1 MNTAAAGDLSGGR
14 LLFEKAENPA
24 VSETKAPIE
33 AVDAFVSVWGL
44 IFGRAQ
50 LSFSV
55 RAFSRSKVLERAWI
69 RERLGLFG
77 GCLIWRMCVAS
88 DC

>member
-1 MNTAAAGDLSGGR
+1 VNTAAAGDLSGGR

-50 LSFSV
+50 L
-55 RAFSRSKVLERAWI
+55 
-69 RERLGLFG
+69 
-77 GCLIWRMCVAS
+77 
-88 DC
+88 